1 MEKSLLDNKKILIVD
16 DEPDILA
23 SLEELLPMCEINKAS
38 NFSEAK
44 ELLESRYFDLAILDI
59 MGVDGYKLLEIANKR
74 NVIAIMLT
82 AHAVSPDHIVRSFKE
97 GAAFYIPKE
106 KIGSIVTLLND
117 VLEAT
122 GEGKSSWSRWIDRL
136 ASYFDKRFGPDWQ
149 DKNKELRE
157 IFKYWI

>member
-1 MEKSLLDNKKILIVD
+1 
-16 DEPDILA
+16 
-23 SLEELLPMCEINKAS
+23 MCEISKAS
-38 NFSEAK
+38 NFHEAK
-44 ELLESRYFDLAILDI
+44 GFLESRYFDLAILDI

-97 GAAFYIPKE
+97 GAALYIPKE
-106 KIGSIVTLLND
+106 KMGSIVTLLND
-117 VLEAT
+117 VLEAK
-122 GEGKSSWSRWIDRL
+122 GKGKSTWSRWIDRL